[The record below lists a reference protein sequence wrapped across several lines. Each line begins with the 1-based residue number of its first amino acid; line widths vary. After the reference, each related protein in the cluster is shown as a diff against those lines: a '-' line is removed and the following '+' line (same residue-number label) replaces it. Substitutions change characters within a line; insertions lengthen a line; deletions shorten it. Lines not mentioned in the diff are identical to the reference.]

1 MQIPLTEKLKNLDF
15 NSPMDLKYLET
26 TLQNLRAKWPDNWP
40 GLAVVLNSSLQK
52 LGFDS
57 STKLNTRHQALHDC
71 IFSVIK
77 AIEKDGSQ
85 RAERQLEPRYHN
97 RLHFADTVVALTVML
112 VSLRKISGRS
122 LNEQPIHAEW
132 LALLIM
138 VSHDFLHNG
147 QINQFR
153 SEIEAMTVKA
163 LVPHMKKHG
172 VSAKDQALISSI
184 ILKTDPAFVAESHQ
198 QIEGL
203 PFDLSNPKCL
213 LVLIQECDI
222 LASSLPETG
231 KTLTQQLSEE
241 WADIAPDRS
250 MALLPPAGR
259 IFFLKRM
266 ALFSSPS
273 SRALG
278 IQKNIDRQLADIASA

>member
-1 MQIPLTEKLKNLDF
+1 MNLA
-15 NSPMDLKYLET
+15 MDLSYLET
-26 TLQNLRAKWPDNWP
+26 TLQNLRDKWPHEWP

-52 LGFDS
+52 LGFDANAKMPS
-57 STKLNTRHQALHDC
+57 RNRALYDC
-71 IFSVIK
+71 MLSVIQ
-77 AIEKDGSQ
+77 AIEKDGAL
-85 RAERQLEPRYHN
+85 RAKKNQEPRYHN

-112 VSLRKISGRS
+112 VNLRKQSGRA
-122 LNEQPIHAEW
+122 LDAQPDHAEW
-132 LALLIM
+132 VALLIM

-153 SEIEAMTVKA
+153 SEIEGMTVKA
-163 LVPHMKKHG
+163 LVPHMKKHK
-172 VSAKDQALISSI
+172 VNAKDQALISSI

-198 QIEGL
+198 LIQGMR
-203 PFDLSNPKCL
+203 FDISDPRCL

-222 LASSLPETG
+222 LASSLPDTG
-231 KTLTQQLSEE
+231 KSLTQQLSEE

-250 MALLPPAGR
+250 LALLPPAGR

-266 ALFSSPS
+266 ALFSSPP

-278 IQKNIDRQLADIASA
+278 IQKNINRQLAEIERPESSQKLRLN

>member
-1 MQIPLTEKLKNLDF
+1 MNLKF
-15 NSPMDLKYLET
+15 LET
-26 TLQNLRAKWPDNWP
+26 TLHNLRTKWPNDWP
-40 GLAVVLNSSLQK
+40 GLSVVLKSSLRQ

-57 STKLNTRHQALHDC
+57 DFKLNARNQALHDC
-71 IFSVIK
+71 IFSVIE
-77 AIEKDGSQ
+77 AIEMDGIH
-85 RAERQLEPRYHN
+85 RANQQSEPSYHN

-112 VSLRKISGRS
+112 VNLRKISGRS
-122 LNEQPIHAEW
+122 LNGPLNHSEW

-153 SEIEAMTVKA
+153 SEIEALTVKA
-163 LVPHMKKHG
+163 LKPYMQKHG
-172 VSAKDQALISSI
+172 VSAKDQALIGSI

-222 LASSLPETG
+222 LASALPATG
-231 KTLTQQLSEE
+231 KTLTQKLSEE

-266 ALFSSPS
+266 ALFSSPA

-278 IQKNIDRQLADIASA
+278 IQKNIDRQLADIESA

>member
-1 MQIPLTEKLKNLDF
+1 
-15 NSPMDLKYLET
+15 MDLPYLET
-26 TLQNLRAKWPDNWP
+26 ALQNLREKWPTDWP

-52 LGFDS
+52 LGFDKQR
-57 STKLNTRHQALHDC
+57 KLPARHQALHDC

-77 AIEKDGSQ
+77 AIEKDGQQ
-85 RAERQLEPRYHN
+85 RAKKKLEPRYHN

-112 VSLRKISGRS
+112 VNLRQISGRA
-122 LNEQPIHAEW
+122 LNEQPNHAEW

-153 SEIEAMTVKA
+153 SEIEGMTVKA
-163 LVPHMKKHG
+163 LVPHMKKHA
-172 VSAKDQALISSI
+172 VHAKDQALISNI

-198 QIEGL
+198 LIQGIT
-203 PFDLSNPKCL
+203 FDLSDPKCL

-222 LASSLPETG
+222 LASSLQETG

-250 MALLPPAGR
+250 LALLPPAGR

-266 ALFSSPS
+266 ALFSSPA
-273 SRALG
+273 SRKLG
-278 IQKNIDRQLADIASA
+278 IQANINGQLKAIESA

>member
-1 MQIPLTEKLKNLDF
+1 
-15 NSPMDLKYLET
+15 MDLKFLET
-26 TLQNLRAKWPDNWP
+26 TLHNLRRKWPNDWP
-40 GLAVVLNSSLQK
+40 GLAVVLNSSLQQ

-57 STKLNTRHQALHDC
+57 DFKLNARNQALHDC

-77 AIEKDGSQ
+77 AIEKDGKQ
-85 RAERQLEPRYHN
+85 RAKQQLEPRYHN

-112 VSLRKISGRS
+112 VNLRKISGRS
-122 LNEQPIHAEW
+122 LKDQPNHAEW
-132 LALLIM
+132 LALMIM

-153 SEIEAMTVKA
+153 SEIEALTVKA
-163 LVPHMKKHG
+163 LKPYMQKHG
-172 VSAKDQALISSI
+172 VSAKDQALIGSI

-222 LASSLPETG
+222 LASSLPDTG
-231 KTLTQQLSEE
+231 KTLTQQLAEE

-250 MALLPPAGR
+250 IALLPPAGR

-266 ALFSSPS
+266 ALFSSPA

-278 IQKNIDRQLADIASA
+278 IQKNINRQLADIESA

>member
-1 MQIPLTEKLKNLDF
+1 
-15 NSPMDLKYLET
+15 MDLSYLET
-26 TLQNLRAKWPDNWP
+26 TLQNLRDKWPHDWP
-40 GLAVVLNSSLQK
+40 GLGVVLNSSLHQ
-52 LGFDS
+52 LGFEVKTQLPARD
-57 STKLNTRHQALHDC
+57 RALYDC
-71 IFSVIK
+71 MLSVIH
-77 AIEKDGSQ
+77 AIEKDGVR
-85 RAERQLEPRYHN
+85 RAQKQQEPRYHN
-97 RLHFADTVVALTVML
+97 RLHFADTLVALTIML
-112 VSLRKISGRS
+112 VKLRKQAGRA
-122 LNEQPIHAEW
+122 LHANPNHAEW

-153 SEIEAMTVKA
+153 SEIEGMTVKA
-163 LVPHMKKHG
+163 LVPHMKKYK

-198 QIEGL
+198 LIQGI
-203 PFDLSNPKCL
+203 PFDISDPRCL

-222 LASSLPETG
+222 LASALPVTG

-250 MALLPPAGR
+250 LALLPPAGR

-278 IQKNIDRQLADIASA
+278 IQKNIHRQLAEIELA